1 MEEKDEIP
9 MSIRCIIPFASW
21 LNKHPKVF
29 NTILIIEAIALMIA
43 VITYNFTT
51 KI

>member
-1 MEEKDEIP
+1 MKEKDEIP
-9 MSIRCIIPFASW
+9 MSIRYIVPFAGW

-29 NTILIIEAIALMIA
+29 NTILIIEAIALA
-43 VITYNFTT
+43 YVVFTYDFTT